1 MSKSRMP
8 LYLGLTAA
16 GAGGYYLYRAGG
28 DVQGAKKEM
37 KGVFS
42 SFPYL
47 LCWEWVIVRSE
58 TETDAVID
66 SRR

>member
-28 DVQGAKKEM
+28 DVKGAQKEM
-37 KGVFS
+37 KGML
-42 SFPYL
+42 PPPW
-47 LCWEWVIVRSE
+47 CWDGITGEKGS
-58 TETDAVID
+58 
-66 SRR
+66 